1 MADLAPAR
9 AAALDLASE
18 RRRRGARAR
27 DLLRGSPRMD
37 ALDERDRALATRL
50 VMGSVAAQGELDRVI
65 DVHLRRAS
73 HLEPRVRDGLRIAAF
88 EVLYL
93 ATPTSVSVSQG
104 VELVRSVSSH
114 AAGLANAVLRRVADE
129 DLPAVLEARARVEAG
144 TGGEADLARVGALP
158 EWIVRDAVASCGSD
172 MMTQVA
178 LSALDAPPLY
188 VGTNRAKHDQDG
200 ARALLEAVGCEP
212 VACGVDGAFALERP
226 SALAASGLVEAV
238 DVLPADLAAQ
248 RVAAIVAPRPG
259 QTMLEVGQGRGTKT
273 VLMESA
279 AIAAGGFARIVSV
292 EVDAAKARHS
302 RRRMERAGVASHTSV
317 QVLDATLLSGRGLPA
332 EIDDHFDVVFVDA
345 PCSGTGTLRRHP
357 EITWSLEPG
366 AVDPTRDGALP
377 ALQRRILCASASRV
391 RRGGSLCYATCSL
404 LAEED
409 ERVVE
414 AFLAGDAG
422 ADFELADEPAR
433 LWLDDGRSDVH
444 YLARM
449 VRVR

>member
-1 MADLAPAR
+1 
-9 AAALDLASE
+9 
-18 RRRRGARAR
+18 
-27 DLLRGSPRMD
+27 MD

-65 DVHLRRAS
+65 DAHLRRAS
-73 HLEPRVRDGLRIAAF
+73 HLKPRVRDGLRIAAF

-114 AAGLANAVLRRVADE
+114 AAGLANAVLRRIADE

-188 VGTNRAKHDQDG
+188 VATNRAKHGQDE

-212 VACGVDGAFALERP
+212 VACGVDGAFALGRP

-279 AIAAGGFARIVSV
+279 ALAAGGPAKIVA
-292 EVDAAKARHS
+292 VDVDEAKACVSRH
-302 RRRMERAGVASHTSV
+302 RMKDAGIAAHTLTV
-317 QVLDATLLSGRGLPA
+317 VLDATLLGGPDLPSA
-332 EIDDHFDVVFVDA
+332 LDRDFDVVFVDA
-345 PCSGTGTLRRHP
+345 PCSGTGTMRRHP
-357 EITWSLEPG
+357 EIAWSLTPEV
-366 AVDPTRDGALP
+366 VDPAREDSLP
-377 ALQRRILCASASRV
+377 SLQLRILRAAASRV
-391 RRGGSLCYATCSL
+391 RVGGTLAYATCSL

-414 AFLAGDAG
+414 GFLESAEGAG
-422 ADFELADEPAR
+422 FELAAER
-433 LWLDDGRSDVH
+433 GRVSLDDGRSDTH
-444 YLARM
+444 FLARLTRM
-449 VRVR
+449 E

>member
-27 DLLRGSPRMD
+27 DLLRSSSRMD
-37 ALDERDRALATRL
+37 ALDERDRALVTRL

-65 DVHLRRAS
+65 DAHLRRAS
-73 HLEPRVRDGLRIAAF
+73 HLEPRVRDGLRIAVF

-93 ATPTSVSVSQG
+93 ATPVSVSVSQG

-129 DLPAVLEARARVEAG
+129 DLPALLEARARVGAG
-144 TGGEADLARVGALP
+144 IGDEVDLARVGALP
-158 EWIVRDAVASCGSD
+158 EWIVRDAIASCGSD
-172 MMTQVA
+172 MVTHIA

-188 VGTNRAKHDQDG
+188 VGTNRAKHSQDET
-200 ARALLEAVGCEP
+200 RTLLETAGCEP
-212 VACGVDGAFALERP
+212 VACGVDGAFMLGRP

-238 DVLPADLAAQ
+238 DILPADLAAQ
-248 RVAAIVAPRPG
+248 HVASIVAPRPG

-302 RRRMERAGVASHTSV
+302 RQRMERAGVASHTSV
-317 QVLDATLLSGRGLPA
+317 QVLDATLLSDQGLPA
-332 EIDDHFDVVFVDA
+332 KIDDHFDVVFIDA

-357 EITWSLEPG
+357 EIAWSLEPG
-366 AVDPTRDGALP
+366 VVDPTRDDSLP
-377 ALQRRILCASASRV
+377 ALQLRILLASASRV
-391 RRGGSLCYATCSL
+391 RMGGSLCYATCSL
-404 LAEED
+404 FAEED

-414 AFLAGDAG
+414 AFLASDAG
-422 ADFELADEPAR
+422 MGFELVDEPVR

-444 YLARM
+444 YFARM
-449 VRVR
+449 KRIH

>member
-1 MADLAPAR
+1 
-9 AAALDLASE
+9 
-18 RRRRGARAR
+18 
-27 DLLRGSPRMD
+27 MD
-37 ALDERDRALATRL
+37 ALDERDRALVTRL
-50 VMGSVAAQGELDRVI
+50 VMGSVAAQGELDRAV
-65 DVHLRRAS
+65 DAHLRRPG
-73 HLEPRVRDGLRIAAF
+73 HLEPRVRDALRIAAF

-104 VELVRSVSSH
+104 VELVRAVSSH
-114 AAGLANAVLRRVADE
+114 AVGLANAVLRRVADE
-129 DLPAVLEARARVEAG
+129 DLPALCAARARVEDG
-144 TGGEADLARVGALP
+144 VGDEADLARVGALP
-158 EWIVRDAVASCGSD
+158 EWIVRGAVVSCGFG
-172 MMTQVA
+172 MTARMA

-188 VGTNRAKHDQDG
+188 VGANRARHG
-200 ARALLEAVGCEP
+200 ENETRALLEDAGCEP
-212 VACGVDGAFALERP
+212 VACGVDGAFALGRP

-248 RVAAIVAPRPG
+248 YVAISVAPRPG

-279 AIAAGGFARIVSV
+279 AIAAGGPARIVSV
-292 EVDAAKARHS
+292 EVDAAKARLS

-317 QVLDATLLSGRGLPA
+317 QVLDATLLSGQVLPA
-332 EIDDHFDVVFVDA
+332 ELDDYFDVVFIDA

-357 EITWSLEPG
+357 EIAWSLGPD
-366 AVDPTRDGALP
+366 AVDAAREDSLS
-377 ALQRRILCASASRV
+377 ALQLRILLASASRV

-404 LAEED
+404 FAEED

-414 AFLAGDAG
+414 AFLASDVG
-422 ADFELADEPAR
+422 ADFELADEPVR

-449 VRVR
+449 TRIR